1 MVRCMGEIG
10 LVLRQAREERG
21 ESQAA
26 LSYRMHVPAS
36 TISRHEQGQ
45 QDPTAASIHGYV
57 SATGIPLVVTPD
69 GWDLYEPPSQVLPYY
84 GKAPCGAPLYI
95 TDAEPEEL
103 DLAGL
108 TGGVFHPDQHYVLLA
123 DGDSMEPYIF
133 EGDFMLVDHR
143 RVPQVRDIVVANIND
158 DGVTVKQLGPH
169 PASGR
174 LVLCP
179 ANPRHDPL
187 ELHELDEVDVQ
198 GVVIGCIRKF
208 VSLVGPDPI
217 AKVQQTRRRKR

>member
-1 MVRCMGEIG
+1 MEDLGAAMR
-10 LVLRQAREERG
+10 RARSERG
-21 ESQAA
+21 WTQADLGDRLTA
-26 LSYRMHVPAS
+26 DTGLISKRETGKLGVP
-36 TISRHEQGQ
+36 HEE
-45 QDPTAASIHGYV
+45 IERFV

-108 TGGVFHPDQHYVLLA
+108 TNGVFHPDQHYILMA

-143 RVPQVRDIVVANIND
+143 RVPQMRDIVVANIND

-179 ANPRHDPL
+179 ANPQHEAV
-187 ELHELDEVDVQ
+187 ELHELDEVNVQ

-217 AKVQQTRRRKR
+217 ARAQQTKRRKR